1 MPESDDIFSQIE
13 VSNAPN
19 ESNITEQI
27 DSKVI
32 QELIEDVS
40 ELKEILRQEVIEIK
54 SIERRFYSGPIPSP
68 EIIRGYEEVV
78 QGSADRI
85 LKMAERNLEHRIS
98 TENKQ
103 LDHSIKSE
111 ARLINTE
118 TSLSY
123 LGLISGFII
132 AIFGLSGAIYLG
144 IKDKPVASAIM
155 SGGTLAG
162 LVSVFVSGKSMGQ
175 KQLKNEDNS
184 TKNEGG
190 VNVN

>member
-1 MPESDDIFSQIE
+1 M
-13 VSNAPN
+13 
-19 ESNITEQI
+19 
-27 DSKVI
+27 
-32 QELIEDVS
+32 
-40 ELKEILRQEVIEIK
+40 
-54 SIERRFYSGPIPSP
+54 
-68 EIIRGYEEVV
+68 

-118 TSLSY
+118 TSLGY

-162 LVSVFVSGKSMGQ
+162 LVSIFVSGKSMGQ

-184 TKNEGG
+184 TKNEGR